1 MVISISIN
9 EWVSSNPL
17 MIEPKL
23 IIGPKCNKLKVYGQN
38 SYNPK
43 VKGLECNLWEY

>member
-1 MVISISIN
+1 
-9 EWVSSNPL
+9 
-17 MIEPKL
+17 MIAPKL

-43 VKGLECNLWEY
+43 LKDWNVICESINMGVEFHINSTFSHYS